1 MLSYTSTIDSN
12 LEAMLVALSA
22 ISFQKTHEFLISLS
36 PEKHN
41 LKTTKQNAPEPSLQ
55 SNNTQQ
61 LITKVHIP
69 PKTSLTP
76 SIPNLSFVT
85 AVWQTAVTD
94 QSLTSPLSLVLRL
107 CIQV

>member
-1 MLSYTSTIDSN
+1 MACRCNFPSEVEKSDYSSSHINITLSYTSTIDSN

-69 PKTSLTP
+69 PQNKSNAQY
-76 SIPNLSFVT
+76 S
-85 AVWQTAVTD
+85 
-94 QSLTSPLSLVLRL
+94 
-107 CIQV
+107 

>member
-1 MLSYTSTIDSN
+1 MACRCNFPSEVVNSGYSSSHINIMLSYTSTIDSN

-85 AVWQTAVTD
+85 AV
-94 QSLTSPLSLVLRL
+94 
-107 CIQV
+107 